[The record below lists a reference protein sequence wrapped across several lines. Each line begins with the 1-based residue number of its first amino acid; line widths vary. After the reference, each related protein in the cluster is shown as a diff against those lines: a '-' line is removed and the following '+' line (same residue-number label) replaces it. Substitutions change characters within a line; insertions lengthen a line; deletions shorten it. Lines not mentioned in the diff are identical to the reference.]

1 MVQKGVS
8 QEREVPVMFHP
19 LDIFKT
25 EADGQLLWRGAV
37 ESFAAAKERIRE
49 LAMASPG
56 EYIMLDQNTGHRA
69 LLGISG
75 SDPVRIMPDVSV
87 PVGD

>member
-1 MVQKGVS
+1 M
-8 QEREVPVMFHP
+8 MFH

-25 EADGQLLWRGAV
+25 EADGHLLWRGAV
-37 ESFAAAKERIRE
+37 ESLAAAKARIQE

-56 EYIMLDQNTGHRA
+56 EYIILDQNTGHRA

-75 SDPVRIMPDVSV
+75 SERVLMTLPDPSTQSSS
-87 PVGD
+87 

>member
-1 MVQKGVS
+1 
-8 QEREVPVMFHP
+8 MFFH

-37 ESFAAAKERIRE
+37 ESFAAAKARIQE
-49 LAMASPG
+49 LTMASPG
-56 EYIMLDQNTGHRA
+56 EYIILDQNTGHRA

-75 SDPVRIMPDVSV
+75 SDPARITLPDSSTQASS
-87 PVGD
+87 